1 MILNDV
7 NTAAIPNDLE
17 LPDSFSQLVL
27 EMKNNQYDARTFA
40 LMLRAMVCYAVQL
53 HVVFLSDFSVCYFV
67 FCRVFAS
74 FMPQVG
80 HAKHSTCKLF
90 YE

>member
-7 NTAAIPNDLE
+7 NTAAIPNNLQ

-40 LMLRAMVCYAVQL
+40 LMLRATVCYSVQL
-53 HVVFLSDFSVCYFV
+53 RVVYFSDFSTCYFLQ
-67 FCRVFAS
+67 RVCFIYVTS
-74 FMPQVG
+74 
-80 HAKHSTCKLF
+80 
-90 YE
+90 